1 MSRLVFSRKPARFAL
16 ARVAGAIMPG
26 AGASVGPI
34 TVEPD
39 KLLPL
44 PTPEWVRL
52 RPRLAGICGSDLAMI
67 DGTASAYFDPL
78 VSYPFT
84 PGHEVVA
91 DVVTADGDGDGDG
104 NGNRRVVLVPVLS
117 CVTRGID
124 PLCPACAQGQI
135 NLCERVA
142 FGHLEP
148 GLQSGFCTD
157 TGGGWSNEMIAHSSQ
172 LVDVPTDL
180 SDEAAVLI
188 EPTACA
194 VHAAARYTGHETVI
208 LGAGTLG
215 LLTLAAITATH
226 KTDRRGPI
234 VVTARYAEQK
244 RLAKE
249 LGADVVC
256 STDELP
262 RWVRSATK
270 SLMVGDQLT
279 CGARHVIDCVG
290 STDSLQQALQV
301 VAPGGDVQVVG
312 MPSNVSLELTS
323 LWHREVAIR
332 GSYAYTH
339 PDFHTAIDVIRHHDL
354 ARLLSATYALSDY
367 TDAIAHA
374 ASAGRRGAVKIA
386 FDMRGK

>member
-26 AGASVGPI
+26 AGASVGPLA
-34 TVEPD
+34 VESD
-39 KLLPL
+39 EVLPL
-44 PTPEWVRL
+44 PTPDWVRL

-91 DVVTADGDGDGDG
+91 DVLDADGAAT
-104 NGNRRVVLVPVLS
+104 RRVALVPVLS

-124 PLCPACAQGQI
+124 PVCAACAAGQI

-148 GLQSGFCTD
+148 GLQSGFCSD
-157 TGGGWSNEMIAHSSQ
+157 TGGGWSHAMVAHPSQ
-172 LVDVPTDL
+172 LIDVPTDL

-194 VHAAARYTGHETVI
+194 VHAAARYTGDETVI

-215 LLTLAAITATH
+215 LLTLAAITARN
-226 KTDRRGPI
+226 DNRRGPI

-256 STDELP
+256 TSDELP
-262 RWVRSATK
+262 RWVRSASK
-270 SLMVGDQLT
+270 SLMIGDQLT

-290 STDSLQQALQV
+290 STESLQQALQV
-301 VAPGGDVQVVG
+301 IAPGGDVQLVG

-332 GSYAYTH
+332 GCYAYSH
-339 PDFHTAIDVIRHHDL
+339 ADFHTAIEVIRHHDL
-354 ARLLSATYALSDY
+354 ARLLSATYALGDY

>member
-26 AGASVGPI
+26 AGAAVGPLA
-34 TVEPD
+34 VEPD
-39 KLLPL
+39 QVLRL

-91 DVVTADGDGDGDG
+91 DVINAEDSAG
-104 NGNRRVVLVPVLS
+104 RRVVLVPVLS
-117 CVTRGID
+117 CATRGFD
-124 PLCPACAQGQI
+124 PPCPACAAGRI

-142 FGHLEP
+142 FGHLQS
-148 GLQSGFCTD
+148 GLQSGFCAD
-157 TGGGWSNEMIAHSSQ
+157 TGGGWSNEMIAHPSQ
-172 LVDVPTDL
+172 LIDVPVDM

-188 EPTACA
+188 EPAACA
-194 VHAAARYTGHETVI
+194 AHAAARYTGDETVI
-208 LGAGTLG
+208 IGAGAVG
-215 LLTLAAITATH
+215 LLTLAAITAT
-226 KTDRRGPI
+226 RGDDWHAPI
-234 VVTARYAEQK
+234 VVTARYTEQK

-256 STDELP
+256 TSDEMP
-262 RWVRSATK
+262 RWVRSASK

-279 CGARHVIDCVG
+279 SGARHVIDCVG
-290 STDSLQQALQV
+290 STESIQQALRV
-301 VAPGGDVQVVG
+301 VAPGGEVQLVG

-332 GSYAYTH
+332 GCYAYSH
-339 PDFHTAIDVIRHHDL
+339 ADFHTAIDIIRHHDL
-354 ARLLSATYALSDY
+354 ARLLSATYALTDY
-367 TDAIAHA
+367 ADAIAHA
-374 ASAGRRGAVKIA
+374 AAAGRRGAVKIA
-386 FDMRGK
+386 FDMRGN